1 MNKYNFETVKS
12 RYKKGSAKWDEMER
26 VNPNVS
32 KNVIPFSVADM
43 EIMTA
48 PEIVNALKEFLDN
61 EILGYASASDSYK
74 EAVCGWL
81 RRRHNWTIEDDW
93 ICNTHGV
100 VDAFYTAIKSYT
112 SEGEGVMLMTPV
124 YYPMYRAID
133 ANKRVLV
140 ENKLK
145 PVGNTYEIDFE
156 DFEAKAK
163 DENTKLLILCSPHN
177 PCGRVWTK
185 DELIKIGEI
194 CLANNVIVVSD
205 EIHFDFVSPGYCHT
219 VFATLSKDFE
229 QNCLVLTAPSKTFNI
244 AGLQTSNIIIPNAM
258 LREKFIAELKTTS
271 VNPKCNILGYEACK
285 AAYNE
290 CDEWLEQLKALI
302 EKNRQTIVDFFAKEF
317 PQIKVYD
324 LQGTYLLWMDFGAL
338 GIECH
343 ELEKILHMEA
353 EVFFDEGY
361 IFGECGEEFERWNL
375 ACPNKYIVEALV
387 RIKKALNKHI

>member
-1 MNKYNFETVKS
+1 MNKYNFKTVKA
-12 RYKKGSAKWDEMER
+12 RYKKGSPKWDELER

-32 KNVIPFSVADM
+32 EKVIPFSVADM

-48 PEIVNALKEFLDN
+48 PEIVDALKEFLDN
-61 EILGYASASDSYK
+61 EILGYANASDSYK
-74 EAVCGWL
+74 EAVQGWL
-81 RRRHNWTIEDDW
+81 GRRHNWTIKKDW

-112 SEGEGVMLMTPV
+112 SVGEGVMLMTPV

-133 ANKRVLV
+133 ANRRILV
-140 ENKLK
+140 ENKLRQ
-145 PVGNTYEIDFE
+145 VGNVYEIDFE

-185 DELIKIGEI
+185 DELTKIGEI

-205 EIHFDFVSPGYCHT
+205 EIHFDFVSPGYSHT
-219 VFATLSKDFE
+219 VFATLSKEFE

-244 AGLQTSNIIIPNAM
+244 AGLQTSNIIIPNVE
-258 LREKFIAELKTTS
+258 LREKFITELKTAT

-285 AAYNE
+285 TAYNE

-302 EKNRQTIVDFFAKEF
+302 EKNRQTIVDFFSKEF
-317 PQIKVYD
+317 PQVKVYD
-324 LQGTYLLWMDFGAL
+324 LQGTYLLWIDFRAL

-343 ELEKILHMEA
+343 ELERIFHMEA

-361 IFGECGEEFERWNL
+361 IFGESGEGFERWNL
-375 ACPNKYIVEALV
+375 ACPNKYIVQALE
-387 RIKKALNKHI
+387 RIKTTLNKHI